1 MANQLRGRLALSRP
15 SEPPPIS
22 PTAALLPDPS
32 VSPEPFDS
40 ARELAFVRAV
50 MARREPDVVTFI
62 QRMLCVPRM
71 LGAMN
76 RRRGRPLDDH
86 DLEDLV
92 HDTIAIAWR
101 KLGEFRAIVPL
112 EGWTYQLCYLEFLNA
127 VRRRGRERQKWVALD
142 DVAEAAGAKTLHE
155 YDDLYLAIDEIG
167 GAEAEVIRMRHFAE
181 LTFQEIGAMLGL
193 PANTAKTRYHRGMQR
208 LTERLRNLRRHEER
222 DA

>member
-1 MANQLRGRLALSRP
+1 VC
-15 SEPPPIS
+15 
-22 PTAALLPDPS
+22 PDPS
-32 VSPEPFDS
+32 LSPEPFDS

-50 MARREPDVVTFI
+50 MAGREADVVTFI
-62 QRMLCVPRM
+62 ERMLCVPRM

-92 HDTIAIAWR
+92 NDTIVIALR

-127 VRRRGRERQKWVALD
+127 VRRRGRERQKWVELD
-142 DVAEAAGAKTLHE
+142 DVAAAAGAGARYE
-155 YDDLYLAIDEIG
+155 YDDLYRALDELG

-181 LTFQEIGAMLGL
+181 LTFQEIGVMLGL

-208 LTERLRNLRRHEER
+208 LAERLHHRRHREGDDE
-222 DA
+222 